1 MSRNTAES
9 RARVSEMT
17 ITKDEMTEYEFT
29 TEMRDRLYRA
39 HIEFTDVLAHNKGYF
54 EDNEKFKDALVNI
67 NTDLVRLIDKVDAV
81 IGIHYR
87 RLTE

>member
-1 MSRNTAES
+1 
-9 RARVSEMT
+9 MT
-17 ITKDEMTEYEFT
+17 ITKEEMTEYEFS

-39 HIEFTDVLAHNKGYF
+39 HRLFIDVLAVNKGYF
-54 EDNEKFKDALVNI
+54 EDDEKFKDALIGI
-67 NTDLVRLIDKVDAV
+67 NTDLVHLIDKIDRV

>member
-1 MSRNTAES
+1 MSRNTARS
-9 RARVSEMT
+9 RAGVSEMT

-54 EDNEKFKDALVNI
+54 EDNERFKDALMDI

>member
-1 MSRNTAES
+1 
-9 RARVSEMT
+9 MT
-17 ITKDEMTEYEFT
+17 ITKDEMTEYEFS

-39 HIEFTDVLAHNKGYF
+39 HYLLTDVLACNKGYF
-54 EDNEKFKDALVNI
+54 EDNEKFKDAVIGI
-67 NTDLVRLIDKVDAV
+67 NTDLVRLIEQVDRE

>member
-9 RARVSEMT
+9 RAGVSEMT

-39 HIEFTDVLAHNKGYF
+39 HIEFTDVLAYNKGYF
-54 EDNEKFKDALVNI
+54 EDNEKFRDALIDI
-67 NTDLVRLIDKVDAV
+67 NTDLVHLIDKVETK